1 MTGKKTKHVMVAKAC
16 RFIYGDEAHGL
27 GDYLNVDKRT
37 YDKHKDNRL
46 VLVEDLED
54 LEEED
59 PQVEEATDGEAP
71 ADGD

>member
-16 RFIYGDEAHGL
+16 RFIYGNEAHGL

-37 YDKHKDNRL
+37 YDKHKGNRL
-46 VLVEDLED
+46 VLVED